1 MFNDCRPSITRTLS
15 TKKNV
20 YVQLF
25 GKALLLI
32 CILTSTAT
40 GCNAQTKTPTTVEPW
55 YPATNKNGDEVFAV
69 FESRIP
75 CDDCEKI
82 KFALALYVDSKTQ
95 QPTTYQMARV
105 YVAKGNDRTIN
116 TGTWTITHG
125 TSLDPQAVVYRLD
138 TNAPEEF
145 QYFWAIG
152 DDILFILDQEMKP
165 RVGTAG
171 YSYAL
176 NRIP

>member
-1 MFNDCRPSITRTLS
+1 MSI
-15 TKKNV
+15 
-20 YVQLF
+20 
-25 GKALLLI
+25 
-32 CILTSTAT
+32 AT
-40 GCNAQTKTPTTVEPW
+40 GCNTQPKTPATVEPW
-55 YPATNKNGDEVFAV
+55 YPATNENGDGVFAV

-82 KFALALYVDSKTQ
+82 KFALALYMDSETKM
-95 QPTTYQMARV
+95 PTTYQMARV

-125 TSLDPQAVVYRLD
+125 TSLNSQAVVYRLD
-138 TNAPEEF
+138 TNAPQEF
-145 QYFWAIG
+145 QFFWAIG
-152 DDILFILDQEMKP
+152 EDILFILDQEMNP

-176 NRIP
+176 NRVH

>member
-1 MFNDCRPSITRTLS
+1 MLNGCSSMMAQALTV
-15 TKKNV
+15 TKKLRF
-20 YVQLF
+20 QWL
-25 GKALLLI
+25 GKVLLLI
-32 CILTSTAT
+32 FILILAT
-40 GCNAQTKTPTTVEPW
+40 GCNTQPDTPATVEPW

-82 KFALALYVDSKTQ
+82 KFALALYEDSKTQ

-116 TGTWTITHG
+116 TGTWTIIRG
-125 TSLDPQAVVYRLD
+125 TSLDSQAVVYRLD
-138 TNAPEEF
+138 ANAPDEF
-145 QYFWAIG
+145 QYFWVIG
-152 DDILFILDQEMKP
+152 KDILFILDQEMNP

-176 NRIP
+176 NRIR

>member
-1 MFNDCRPSITRTLS
+1 MFTGYSPTMPQTFPK
-15 TKKNV
+15 TKKVN
-20 YVQLF
+20 VQLR
-25 GKALLLI
+25 GIVLLLI
-32 CILTSTAT
+32 CVASITT
-40 GCNAQTKTPTTVEPW
+40 GCNAQSKTPITVEPW
-55 YPATNKNGDEVFAV
+55 YPATNENGNEVFAV

-105 YVAKGNDRTIN
+105 YVGTGNDRTIN
-116 TGTWTITHG
+116 TGTWTIIRG
-125 TSLDPQAVVYRLD
+125 TSLDSQAVVYRLD
-138 TNAPEEF
+138 ENAPDEF

-152 DDILFILDQEMKP
+152 DNILFILDQGMNP

-176 NRIP
+176 NRIR

>member
-1 MFNDCRPSITRTLS
+1 MTQALPT
-15 TKKNV
+15 TKKLGF
-20 YVQLF
+20 QLF
-25 GKALLLI
+25 GKVLLLV
-32 CILTSTAT
+32 CILSIAA
-40 GCNAQTKTPTTVEPW
+40 GCEPQPKTPATVEPW
-55 YPATNKNGDEVFAV
+55 YPATNENGDEVFAV

-82 KFALALYVDSKTQ
+82 KFALALYVDSKTKM
-95 QPTTYQMARV
+95 PTTYQMARV

-116 TGTWTITHG
+116 TGTWTITSS
-125 TSLDPQAVVYRLD
+125 TSLYPQAVVYRLD
-138 TNAPEEF
+138 TNFPEEF

-152 DDILFILDQEMKP
+152 DDILFILDHEMKP

-176 NRIP
+176 NRVH

>member
-1 MFNDCRPSITRTLS
+1 MFTGYSPTMPQTFPKSS
-15 TKKNV
+15 
-20 YVQLF
+20 VQLR
-25 GKALLLI
+25 GIVLLLI
-32 CILTSTAT
+32 CVMSITT
-40 GCNAQTKTPTTVEPW
+40 GCNAQSKTPITVEPW

-116 TGTWTITHG
+116 TGTWTIIRG
-125 TSLDPQAVVYRLD
+125 TSLDSQAVVYQLD
-138 TNAPEEF
+138 ANAPDEF
-145 QYFWAIG
+145 QYYWAIG
-152 DDILFILDQEMKP
+152 NEILFILDQEMNP

>member
-1 MFNDCRPSITRTLS
+1 MMAQSLPA
-15 TKKNV
+15 TKKLRF
-20 YVQLF
+20 QLLE
-25 GKALLLI
+25 KVLLLI
-32 CILTSTAT
+32 FVLILAI
-40 GCNAQTKTPTTVEPW
+40 GCNTQSETPTTVEQW
-55 YPATNKNGDEVFAV
+55 YPATNENGDEVFAV

-116 TGTWTITHG
+116 TGTWTIIRG
-125 TSLDPQAVVYRLD
+125 TSLDSQAVVYRLD
-138 TNAPEEF
+138 ANAPDEF
-145 QYFWAIG
+145 QYYWAIG
-152 DDILFILDQEMKP
+152 EDILFILDQEMYP

-176 NRIP
+176 NRIR